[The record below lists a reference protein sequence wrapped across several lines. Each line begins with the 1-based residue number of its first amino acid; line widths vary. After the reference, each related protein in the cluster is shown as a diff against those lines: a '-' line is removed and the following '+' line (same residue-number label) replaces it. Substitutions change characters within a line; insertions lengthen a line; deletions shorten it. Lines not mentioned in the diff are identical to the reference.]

1 MLSSTRKQ
9 SFNSQWSQ
17 TVSFE
22 IWPTCRT
29 IGLSAAHFSYRCF
42 QALSFSSCKH
52 TWVYIQEENGQKTS
66 SRITGKTT
74 HWSLK
79 TRKKKNQNNWKQSK
93 VWLFQSTVSSGT
105 LCCNYLHI
113 PDSQTDVVQ
122 SFVVDFVEHI
132 TSVPTGTHL
141 ACFQAE

>member
-1 MLSSTRKQ
+1 MTNVQNYRPLSCPFLLPMLLGAIFQQLQAYMGVHSGRERPKNFFPYYRK
-9 SFNSQWSQ
+9 NN
-17 TVSFE
+17 
-22 IWPTCRT
+22 
-29 IGLSAAHFSYRCF
+29 
-42 QALSFSSCKH
+42 ALKFKNK
-52 TWVYIQEENGQKTS
+52 E
-66 SRITGKTT
+66 
-74 HWSLK
+74 
-79 TRKKKNQNNWKQSK
+79 KKKNQNNWKQSK